1 VSPVS
6 ISLLGEPEMKIALI
20 QQHADH
26 DREDN
31 IRRGVQ
37 AFETAANNGAE
48 LIAYAELGFSR
59 FFPQFPSDS
68 NIGTKAEKIPGPIT
82 EHFTRL
88 AKNYGVVVIVNLY
101 ETDGSNNYDSSP
113 VIDAD
118 GKILGVVRMVHIMD
132 GMGFHEKYYYTPGNS
147 KRFVY
152 NTHIGRVG
160 VAICYDR
167 HFPEYMRH
175 LALEQA
181 DIVVVP
187 QAGAKGEWPDGIFE
201 AELQVASFQNG
212 YFTALINRVGQEE
225 NLNFAGGSFVC
236 DPEGR
241 IIAQGPQDKDFIV
254 YADCDLDKVKK
265 SPAKKFFLSDRRP
278 DFYKLMEK

>member
-1 VSPVS
+1 
-6 ISLLGEPEMKIALI
+6 MKIALV
-20 QQHADH
+20 QQHAVQ

-31 IRRGVQ
+31 IKRGVE
-37 AFETAANNGAE
+37 AFKIAAENGAE

-59 FFPQFPSDS
+59 FFPQFPSVDDFQAY
-68 NIGTKAEKIPGPIT
+68 AEKIPGPLT
-82 EHFTRL
+82 EHFSML
-88 AKNYGVVVIVNLY
+88 SKQYGVVTVLNLY
-101 ETDGSNNYDSSP
+101 ETDGSYYYDSSP

-132 GMGFHEKYYYTPGNS
+132 GMGFYEKNYYTPGNN

-152 NTHIGRVG
+152 DTRIGRVG

-175 LALEQA
+175 LALQEA
-181 DIVVVP
+181 EIVVVP
-187 QAGAKGEWPDGIFE
+187 QAGAVGEWTDGIFE

-212 YFTALINRVGQEE
+212 YFTALVNRVGKEE
-225 NLNFAGGSFVC
+225 NLNFAGGSFIC

-241 IIAQGPQDKDFIV
+241 IIAQAAHWEDFIL
-254 YADCDLDKVKK
+254 YADCDLEIVKK
-265 SPAKKFFLSDRRP
+265 SPAKKYFLYDRRP
-278 DFYKLMEK
+278 DFYEMMKK